1 MNPTAV
7 PMTAA
12 GFQALEDELKQLKK
26 VERPQIVEEIANAR
40 EHGDLKENAE
50 YHAAREKQSFLE
62 GRIQDLEGKIANAQ
76 VIDPTQVKNDGKVI
90 FGSTVKVVNVD
101 TDEEVVYTIVGDD
114 EADLKQNK
122 ISYAAPIARALIGK
136 FEGDEVDVE
145 APSGIIAYEIE
156 KVEYI

>member
-12 GFQALEDELKQLKK
+12 GYKALEDELKQLKK

-62 GRIQDLEGKIANAQ
+62 GRIQDLEGKLANAQ
-76 VIDPTQVKNDGKVI
+76 VIDATQIKNDGKVI
-90 FGSTVKVVNVD
+90 FGATVTVINVD

-114 EADLKQNK
+114 EADLKKNK

-136 FEGDEVDVE
+136 YEGDEVDVE

-156 KVEYI
+156 KVEYL